1 MTFNFREGFHVQMK
15 KMNIFKE
22 LSIMREHSF
31 DMLIFFVTGVC
42 NAKCTHC
49 FYWENLGSAHIG
61 LSLENIDKL
70 AKSMP
75 PFRTLLLSGGEP
87 TLRSD
92 LPKLIEIFRINN
104 HIQSVSIPTNGLLPM
119 RIKSLAQQ
127 IADIDP
133 QLSVS
138 FNVSIDG
145 FSEVHD
151 KIRGVPGNFNSA
163 INTLQELRQIA
174 QRYPNFRV
182 YLNTVICADNYTQVL
197 SFAEFIKSE
206 ELVDGHFFEIIRG
219 DPPEVRIKAVPP
231 EPLKKIYKALVP
243 IQEGYLVQDV
253 KRKRSGLIR
262 LWRQVADIGNLINHY
277 HHQWRVHALDKKWDF
292 SCVAGE
298 GIGVID
304 YNGQLRVCELR
315 DDHVDLA
322 AYNYDFSHAWES
334 DIIRLEADVA
344 KSHTCDCTHTCF
356 INTSMRQD
364 FSARFWDAIW
374 LYFLYKIGKQW

>member
-1 MTFNFREGFHVQMK
+1 MNI
-15 KMNIFKE
+15 NIFKE

-49 FYWENLGSAHIG
+49 FYWKNLGAAHTG
-61 LSLENIDKL
+61 LSLENIEKL

-92 LPKLIEIFRINN
+92 LPELVEIFRINN
-104 HIQSVSIPTNGLLPM
+104 HIQSVSIPTNGLLPK
-119 RIKSLAQQ
+119 RIKELARR
-127 IADIDP
+127 IVDIDP
-133 QLSVS
+133 QLFVS
-138 FNVSIDG
+138 FNISIDG
-145 FSEVHD
+145 FREIHD
-151 KIRGVPGNFNSA
+151 KIRGVPGNFDSA
-163 INTLQELRQIA
+163 IKTLQELRQIA
-174 QRYPNFRV
+174 KRHPNFRI
-182 YLNTVICADNYTQVL
+182 YLNTVICTDNYTQVL
-197 SFAEFIKSE
+197 PFAEFIKSKD
-206 ELVDGHFFEIIRG
+206 LVDGHFFEIIRG

-231 EPLKKIYKALVP
+231 EPLKKIYKALIP
-243 IQEGYLVQDV
+243 IQEDYLVRDA

-262 LWRQVADIGNLINHY
+262 LWRQVADIGNLINRY
-277 HHQWRVHALDKKWDF
+277 RHQWRVHALDKKWDF
-292 SCVAGE
+292 LCVAGE

-322 AYNYDFSHAWES
+322 AYNYDFSQAWES